1 MTDQNMG
8 RRPWTTAATAGG
20 RLAAVAAV
28 ALLAT
33 GCGTTGDPVDPVKE
47 RWKSRTAHS
56 SCGKVRLR
64 QGETMQ
70 QQAAREIACLRRAL
84 ENGAG
89 SELHVTRPTVEG
101 DPIHEHYR
109 LTPQGRLEVYTDST
123 ADRFSDRT
131 WSYAECHSPQWLP
144 EISCPKEP

>member
-8 RRPWTTAATAGG
+8 RRRWTAAATAGG
-20 RLAAVAAV
+20 RLVALAAS

-33 GCGTTGDPVDPVKE
+33 GCGTTGDPIKE
-47 RWKSRTAHS
+47 RWESRAPYS
-56 SCGKVRLR
+56 SCGEVRLH

-70 QQAAREIACLRRAL
+70 QQAAREIACLRQAL
-84 ENGAG
+84 QNGAAA
-89 SELHVTRPTVEG
+89 ELQVTFPSVEG

-123 ADRFSDRT
+123 ADRYSDGK
-131 WSYAECHSPQWLP
+131 WSYAERHSPQWLP
-144 EISCPKEP
+144 EISCPQEP